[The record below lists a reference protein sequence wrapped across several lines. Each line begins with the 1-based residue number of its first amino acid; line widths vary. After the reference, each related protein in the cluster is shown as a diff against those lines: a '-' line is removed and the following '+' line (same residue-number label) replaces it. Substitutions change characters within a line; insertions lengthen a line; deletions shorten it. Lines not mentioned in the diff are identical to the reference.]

1 MQDYFFKRWI
11 DFQIAGPGNI
21 IETTNKF
28 GEQTRFIT
36 ESNIEKINDW
46 YKGRA
51 YIYDNNVLED
61 EEPENLLKTL
71 EDAVMQYGIDMV
83 LIDNLMTSIE
93 INVNSDLYR
102 AQSMFVNKLC
112 KLAKRHNIVVLLI
125 VHPRKNS
132 AGNLDENDEV
142 SGSADITNRVDVVM
156 TYKGDKE
163 LAEDERYLS
172 ISKNRLTGKLTRD
185 KGVELYYDEVSKRI
199 SDTRDFSIDYG
210 WNKDSDG
217 FVDIPEDGQLPF
229 DF

>member
-1 MQDYFFKRWI
+1 
-11 DFQIAGPGNI
+11 
-21 IETTNKF
+21 
-28 GEQTRFIT
+28 
-36 ESNIEKINDW
+36 
-46 YKGRA
+46 
-51 YIYDNNVLED
+51 
-61 EEPENLLKTL
+61 
-71 EDAVMQYGIDMV
+71 MQYGIDMV

-156 TYKGDKE
+156 TYKGDKDLE
-163 LAEDERYLS
+163 EDERYLS

-185 KGVELYYDEVSKRI
+185 KGVELYYDEVSKEYQTQGIFRLIMDGTRI
-199 SDTRDFSIDYG
+199 QMDLWTSR
-210 WNKDSDG
+210 KMDSYHLI
-217 FVDIPEDGQLPF
+217 FR
-229 DF
+229 